1 MKYKKLSVL
10 AAALAVAMAL
20 SGCGGSSETAPA
32 ETASPAP
39 TAETTIMPTT
49 TPGSVNEKDE
59 NAGDMTDPDN
69 SVDAG
74 DGSTSESRQEN
85 KGDPDSA
92 TENRDSAREDM
103 DSAMDDMRQAGE
115 DLGDAA
121 QDAGKSV
128 EDSVKMQ

>member
-1 MKYKKLSVL
+1 MKYKKLAVL
-10 AAALAVAMAL
+10 VSALAVAMAL
-20 SGCGGSSETAPA
+20 SGCGNSKTEAPA
-32 ETASPAP
+32 QSVSPTP
-39 TAETTIMPTT
+39 SAETTVVPTS

-59 NAGDMTDPDN
+59 NTGDVTDPDN

-92 TENRDSAREDM
+92 SENRDSARDDM
-103 DSAMDDMRQAGE
+103 NSAMDDMKQAGE

-121 QDAGKSV
+121 QNAGNSV